1 MSMTS
6 NSWEILESRVAKL
19 EEQNRRLKAGC
30 VLTGLAVVCIL
41 SLGAVVATRFLRIPA
56 WKRRLAGL

>member
-6 NSWEILESRVAKL
+6 NNFEILESRVAKL
-19 EEQNRRLKAGC
+19 EEQNRRLKAGY
-30 VLTGLAVVCIL
+30 VLTGLVVVCIL
-41 SLGAVVATRFLRIPA
+41 SLGTVAAARFLRIPA

>member
-41 SLGAVVATRFLRIPA
+41 SLGAIVAARFLRIPA